1 MKYDF
6 IAVGDVT
13 MDTFI
18 QLSDAHVEEHAG
30 ERDLCMRFGDKIPFE
45 SAEVIPGV
53 GNAGNAAV
61 SAARLG
67 APTALI
73 TDVGTD
79 AWGDEC
85 IEAWKKDNVS
95 DAYVHRHPQ
104 FPTHHH
110 YVLRFKAER
119 TILIKHQPWP
129 YALPAF
135 DEAPAW
141 LYFTS
146 TGEHGEPYHH
156 EIAAYVKANPETKLA
171 FQPGTFQIN
180 LSSEGKIADIY
191 EASEIVFC
199 NKEEAQRI
207 LGNNTDD
214 MVELMRGMRALGP
227 KIAVVTD
234 GPKGAYAMSAEGA
247 WEMPI
252 YPDPAPPVDRTGAG
266 DAFAS
271 TMVALL
277 AAGLS
282 VDEALRRAPINSMSV
297 VQKVGAQAG
306 LLSRDELEGWLS
318 KAPAD
323 YQIKKIA

>member
-6 IAVGDVT
+6 VAIGDVT

-18 QLSDAHVEEHAG
+18 QLSDAHVEEHGG

-45 SAEVIPGV
+45 KAEVIPGV

-67 APTALI
+67 VKSALV

-85 IEAWKKDNVS
+85 IAAWKKDAVA
-95 DAYVHRHPQ
+95 DTYVHRHAQ
-104 FPTHHH
+104 WPTHHH

-129 YALPAF
+129 YQLPDF
-135 DEAPAW
+135 PKAPTW
-141 LYFTS
+141 IYFTS

-156 EIAAYVKANPETKLA
+156 DIAAYVKAHPEVRLA
-171 FQPGTFQIN
+171 FQPGTFQIK
-180 LSSEGKIADIY
+180 LSIDGAIPDIY
-191 EASEIVFC
+191 QASEIVFC

-207 LGNNTDD
+207 LSNNTDD
-214 MVELMRGMRALGP
+214 ILELLRGMRALGP
-227 KIAVVTD
+227 NIAVVTD
-234 GPKGAYAMSAEGA
+234 GPKGAYAMSADGA

-271 TMVALL
+271 TMVAFL

-282 VDEALRRAPINSMSV
+282 VDEALKRAPINSMSV

-306 LLSRDELEGWLS
+306 LLAREELEEWLS
-318 KAPAD
+318 KAPES
-323 YQIKKIA
+323 YCIKKIA